1 MTKIKYSNDRE
12 AVQLIEFLRNHIS
25 NEEIQEILKIITH
38 QYGNYRRLT
47 NLPEFQNLF
56 AEEYA
61 PHKKQHGISWA
72 ISSAFPSNS
81 KIANRLTVRRL
92 EYGRGHTRP
101 ELFAHNIKLHILN
114 KSTDFDANYLKE
126 CYALNGNGFTGG
138 QLYCF
143 IQFSVQHNQLIEV
156 ALCLPNENGRIVA
169 KEILID
175 KPALMKIA
183 A

>member
-1 MTKIKYSNDRE
+1 M
-12 AVQLIEFLRNHIS
+12 IELLENHIS
-25 NEEIQEILKIITH
+25 NKEIQEILGIITR
-38 QYGNYRRLT
+38 QYGNYRRLI

-81 KIANRLTVRRL
+81 RIANRLTVRRL
-92 EYGRGHTRP
+92 KYGRGHTRP
-101 ELFAHNIKLHILN
+101 ELSARDIKLHILN
-114 KSTDFDANYLKE
+114 ESTDFNASYLKE
-126 CYALNGNGFTGG
+126 CYALNGNGFTGI

-143 IQFSVQHNQLIEV
+143 IQFSVHHNRLIEV
-156 ALCLPNENGRIVA
+156 ALCLPNENGSIIA
-169 KEILID
+169 KEILIN
-175 KPALMKIA
+175 KSTLMRIA

>member
-1 MTKIKYSNDRE
+1 M
-12 AVQLIEFLRNHIS
+12 IELLRDHIS
-25 NEEIQEILKIITH
+25 NEEIQEILRIITC
-38 QYGNYRRLT
+38 QYGNYKRLI
-47 NLPEFQNLF
+47 NSPEFQDLF

-81 KIANRLTVRRL
+81 RIANRLTVHRL

-101 ELFAHNIKLHILN
+101 ELFAQNIKLHILN
-114 KSTDFDANYLKE
+114 KSTDFDASYLKE
-126 CYALNGNGFTGG
+126 CYALNSNGFTGI

-143 IQFSVQHNQLIEV
+143 IQFNIQHNQLVEV

-175 KPALMKIA
+175 KPALMEIA